1 MATKKKIDLVA
12 EIKKAEG
19 TLMGTRLT
27 KLNQLVTAKE
37 EHDKAVKKAHDDE
50 LKSYRGL
57 LADFMKRVPYLS
69 LLAEQLSKLA
79 KLPEVPLTFPEKTY
93 IFGAYTYTDLE
104 NKTQWGIG
112 AMNPPQS
119 VYGEARYI
127 VVGATG
133 DWITYNKHN
142 TRNFGCDHLND
153 TYIVGVGS
161 RYYPDSKEF
170 MLAALEWE
178 KQVIALVDSL

>member
-1 MATKKKIDLVA
+1 MAKKKIDLVA

-19 TLMGTRLT
+19 TLMGARIT

-37 EHDKAVKKAHDDE
+37 EHGKAVKKAHEDE
-50 LKSYRGL
+50 LKIYQGL
-57 LADFMKRVPYLS
+57 VDDFIKRVPYLS
-69 LLAEQLSKLA
+69 MLVDQLSKLA
-79 KLPEVPLTFPEKTY
+79 KLPEVPLAFPEKTY
-93 IFGAYTYTDLE
+93 IFGAYTYTDLD

-112 AMNPPQS
+112 AKKPAES
-119 VYGEARYI
+119 VYNSPSYI
-127 VVGATG
+127 MVGATG
-133 DWITYNKHN
+133 KWITYNTHKD
-142 TRNFGCDHLND
+142 RNFSCDQLND

-178 KQVIALVDSL
+178 KQVIALVDQL